1 MSGNYFNQIYEK
13 NCLAKLN
20 YFRLVRSIVS
30 LYSNQI
36 NLYTFSGRCLKISAT
51 SDLFMNVA
59 KSLAFFL
66 RCHLVVI
73 VSRFLALRDKWIFLL
88 KEVHLIILF
97 LCQALVMNFR
107 LVDNLVWDVSTSFVT
122 FWSDDFAIC
131 YEIQILKNKEFGNGC
146 SIWLLYSKI
155 PTRIEQR

>member
-1 MSGNYFNQIYEK
+1 MK
-13 NCLAKLN
+13 K
-20 YFRLVRSIVS
+20 IVS
-30 LYSNQI
+30 LNWTISYLFGPSFLFVCKSNQFVHLFWQMLENKRYQWFI
-36 NLYTFSGRCLKISAT
+36 HECSQIFS
-51 SDLFMNVA
+51 
-59 KSLAFFL
+59 FFL